1 MRCVALERRD
11 LNGCED
17 RDRHERCRGGR
28 HGERARY
35 RWDPVGLIRQDDRM
49 PMMIRRDEL
58 EVASV
63 IHLVTMGRKASAQ
76 RPEDDQQ
83 EARHQLMRSCSS
95 HEAGIIVDVRG
106 GVKQA
111 RAAPPWLD

>member
-1 MRCVALERRD
+1 MRCVSLERRD
-11 LNGCED
+11 LNGGEN
-17 RDRHERCRGGR
+17 RDGYERRRCGR
-28 HGERARY
+28 HSERAGH
-35 RWDPVGLIRQDDRM
+35 RWDPVRLIRQDDRM

-58 EVASV
+58 DVASV

-76 RPEDDQQ
+76 RPKDDQQ